1 MAVDL
6 IPPKPARV
14 PDHWAGAIG
23 RFAAALGVSI
33 DDVLAALTVARAE
46 IIPAAWTQDRE
57 RRR

>member
-6 IPPKPARV
+6 IPPKPTRV

-23 RFAAALGVSI
+23 RFAAALGVSL

-46 IIPAAWTQDRE
+46 IVPVAWTQSRE
-57 RRR
+57 GRR